1 MSEVVLSVVPPGVA
15 SSVADE
21 VAVAAKGADGAG
33 AVFVDANAISPE
45 RARAISSTV
54 GAAGMRY
61 VDGGIIGGPPTPERP
76 TAVYLSGVGGDE
88 IVELLATPE
97 IRVEWLGP
105 EPAAASA
112 LKMAYA
118 GWTKGT
124 NALVMAIRA
133 MARAEGVE
141 DALVH
146 EWKRSQPAAV
156 DWSNRAPATA
166 GKAWRWVA
174 EMEEIAASLETAGV
188 PLGGVPSRRPALRA
202 PRQLQGRRR
211 SAAARR
217 DDRPRPQRWEA
228 GCMSELTMSKAT
240 REAFLADVHVGVFC
254 VNRDGDAPLATP
266 VWYLYE
272 PGGDVQVIV
281 GDSSQKA
288 VLAKA
293 AGRASLCA
301 QQEGSAVSLCHRR
314 GTDGVRHGRSRS
326 PVPHGA
332 ALPG

>member
-1 MSEVVLSVVPPGVA
+1 MSDVTIGLIGAGAMGAEIGRALVDAGRTVVSVLDGRSPESRQRATSAGIEPVEDLVELVGVSGVVLSVVPPGVA

-174 EMEEIAASLETAGV
+174 EMQEIAASLETAGV
-188 PLGGVPSRRPALRA
+188 PPGAF
-202 PRQLQGRRR
+202 Q
-211 SAAARR
+211 AAA
-217 DDRPRPQRWEA
+217 Q
-228 GCMSELTMSKAT
+228 
-240 REAFLADVHVGVFC
+240 
-254 VNRDGDAPLATP
+254 
-266 VWYLYE
+266 LYE
-272 PGGDVQVIV
+272 RLDSYKDVVAPPPFDEMINRVLNGGRLD
-281 GDSSQKA
+281 A
-288 VLAKA
+288 
-293 AGRASLCA
+293 
-301 QQEGSAVSLCHRR
+301 
-314 GTDGVRHGRSRS
+314 
-326 PVPHGA
+326 
-332 ALPG
+332 

>member
-1 MSEVVLSVVPPGVA
+1 MSDVTIGLIGAGAMGAEIGRALVDAGRTVVSVLDGRSPESRQRATSAGIEPVEDLVELMGVSRVVLSVVPPGVA

-21 VAVAAKGADGAG
+21 VAVSAKGADGAG

-188 PLGGVPSRRPALRA
+188 PPGAF
-202 PRQLQGRRR
+202 Q
-211 SAAARR
+211 AAA
-217 DDRPRPQRWEA
+217 Q
-228 GCMSELTMSKAT
+228 
-240 REAFLADVHVGVFC
+240 
-254 VNRDGDAPLATP
+254 
-266 VWYLYE
+266 LYE
-272 PGGDVQVIV
+272 RLDSYKDVVAPPPFDEMIDRVLNGGRLD
-281 GDSSQKA
+281 A
-288 VLAKA
+288 
-293 AGRASLCA
+293 
-301 QQEGSAVSLCHRR
+301 
-314 GTDGVRHGRSRS
+314 
-326 PVPHGA
+326 
-332 ALPG
+332 